1 MTNMKSSLLRKY
13 FFCYVIMAIS
23 MFAILNSYGI
33 NRIQKGLMEGKQD
46 ILYEEAEIISAEYV
60 SNYFMQKLSL
70 NNLATQ
76 LKTIDTFLNTQIWIV
91 QKDGNVILDTRN
103 HGIASKNFNITDYD
117 KTFLKHTFSES
128 KSFGSYLQEEM
139 LSIVYPVT
147 TNYETKGYIVMH
159 TSLQDIKNDCI
170 YYTDMINISFLIF
183 MLVML
188 VVFAYIYYIT
198 VRPVHQ
204 LIEAAH
210 QYCDGNMDYELK
222 LKSNDEYCDLA
233 GSMKYMADR
242 LNNLNDYQKKFIA
255 NISHDFRSPLTS
267 IKGYVEAIR
276 DGTIPLEMQ
285 DKYLGIILFE
295 TERLTKLTSG
305 LLELSRYENKG
316 VFLEITSFDINKV
329 IKQTAESF
337 EGICLEKDINI
348 NLIFSS
354 KELFV
359 DADMGKIQQVLYNL
373 IDNGI
378 KFSSPSSTIKVSTE
392 TQSGKVFVS
401 VKDYGCGIPKMSQQ
415 KVWNRF
421 YKIDTSRGKD
431 KKGTGLGLSITK
443 EIINA
448 HNENINLI
456 STEGV
461 GTEFTFT
468 LAKSKG

>member
-1 MTNMKSSLLRKY
+1 MKGSLLKKY
-13 FFCYVIMAIS
+13 IFCYIIMAIS

-33 NRIQKGLMEGKQD
+33 NRIQKSLIKEKQD
-46 ILYEEAEIISAEYV
+46 ILYEEAEIIANEYV

-70 NNLATQ
+70 TNLSTQ

-91 QKDGNVILDTRN
+91 RTDGIVILDTRN
-103 HGIASKNFNITDYD
+103 YYIASKNFNVNDYD
-117 KTFLKHTFSES
+117 ETFLKNTFSEGN
-128 KSFGSYLQEEM
+128 SFGNYLKEEM
-139 LSIVYPVT
+139 LSITYPVT

-159 TSLQDIKNDCI
+159 TSLKDIKNDSI
-170 YYTDMINISFLIF
+170 YYTDMINICFLIF
-183 MLVML
+183 MVVMF

-198 VRPVHQ
+198 VCPVQ
-204 LIEAAH
+204 KLIEAAH
-210 QYCDGNMDYELK
+210 TYCDGNADYELK
-222 LKSNDEYCDLA
+222 LKSNDEYFDLA
-233 GSMKYMADR
+233 GSIQYMASR
-242 LNNLNDYQKKFIA
+242 LHNLNDYQKKFIA

-267 IKGYVEAIR
+267 IKGYVEAMR
-276 DGTIPLEMQ
+276 DGTIPVQMQ

-305 LLELSRYENKG
+305 LLELNQYENKE
-316 VFLEITSFDINKV
+316 VFLEISSFDINQV

-337 EGICLEKDINI
+337 EGICLKKGIYI
-348 NLIFSS
+348 NLLFSS

-373 IDNGI
+373 IDNAI
-378 KFSSPSSTIKVSTE
+378 KFSPSNSTIKISTE
-392 TQSGKVFVS
+392 TQGGKVFVS
-401 VKDYGCGIPKMSQQ
+401 VKDYGCGIPKVSQQ

-468 LAKSKG
+468 LTKSKY

>member
-1 MTNMKSSLLRKY
+1 MKSSLLKKY
-13 FFCYVIMAIS
+13 IFCYIIMAIS

-33 NRIQKGLMEGKQD
+33 KRIQLGLIEGKQD
-46 ILYEEAEIISAEYV
+46 ILYEEAEIISDEYV
-60 SNYFMQKLSL
+60 SNYFMEKLSL
-70 NNLATQ
+70 NNLSTQ

-91 QKDGNVILDTRN
+91 QKDGTVILDTRN
-103 HGIASKNFNITDYD
+103 YSIANKDFNINDYNAD
-117 KTFLKHTFSES
+117 FLGKTFTQSA
-128 KSFGSYLQEEM
+128 SFPYLEEEM
-139 LSIVYPVT
+139 LSVIYPVT

-159 TSLQDIKNDCI
+159 TSLQDINSDII
-170 YYTDMINISFLIF
+170 YYTDMINISFLLF
-183 MLVML
+183 LLVML

-204 LIEAAH
+204 LIKAAH
-210 QYCDGNMDYELK
+210 QYCDGNNNYELK
-222 LKSNDEYCDLA
+222 LKSNDEYRDLA
-233 GSMKYMADR
+233 GSIKYMADR

-267 IKGYVEAIR
+267 IKGYVEAMR
-276 DGTIPLEMQ
+276 DGTIPVEMQ

-316 VFLEITSFDINKV
+316 VFLEITSFDINQV

-337 EGICLEKDINI
+337 EGICLEKDISI
-348 NLIFSS
+348 NLLFSS

-373 IDNGI
+373 IDNAI
-378 KFSSPSSTIKVSTE
+378 KFSNPESSIKVSTD
-392 TQSGKVFVS
+392 TKSGKVFVS
-401 VKDYGCGIPKMSQQ
+401 VKDYGCGIPKESQL
-415 KVWNRF
+415 KVWDRF
-421 YKIDTSRGKD
+421 YKTDTSRGKD

-448 HNENINLI
+448 HKENINLI

-468 LAKSKG
+468 LAKSK